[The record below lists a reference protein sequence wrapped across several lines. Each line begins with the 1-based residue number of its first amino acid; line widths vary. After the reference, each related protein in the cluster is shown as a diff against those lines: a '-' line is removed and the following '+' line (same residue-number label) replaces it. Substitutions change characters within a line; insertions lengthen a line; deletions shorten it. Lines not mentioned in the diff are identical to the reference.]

1 MAKAHYGLA
10 LAYQELGKNDA
21 LIVEFRILQTLDANL
36 AKQLSLAFPESNLPC
51 GFQSKC
57 K

>member
-10 LAYQELGKNDA
+10 LAYQELGKDDA
-21 LIVEFRILQTLDANL
+21 LIAEFRILQTLDANL
-36 AKQLSLAFPESNLPC
+36 AKKLAQAFPESNLPC
-51 GFQSKC
+51 NSKC